1 MRDSEVRILK
11 HHQSKCFP
19 LEVAAIS
26 STKAVSSKS
35 RIANVHPFVDDE
47 GVLQVSGRTSKGD
60 FDHAIKHPIIV
71 SRKSQLHLLIAR
83 WYHQQTN
90 HCGRG
95 INLNTVRSAGY
106 WIVRCTAVVKNL
118 IFRCV
123 TCKKLRCSP
132 IYQQMADLPED
143 RLQQAAP
150 FTYSGVEPFLGGR
163 TLVRTLQHQGRS

>member
-1 MRDSEVRILK
+1 MPDAEVRILK
-11 HHQSKCFP
+11 HRQSRCFP
-19 LEVAAIS
+19 LEVAAIA
-26 STKAVSSKS
+26 STKAVSPNS
-35 RIANVHPFVDDE
+35 RIANLDPFVDDE
-47 GVLQVSGRTSKGD
+47 GVLRVGGRISKGD
-60 FDHAIKHPIIV
+60 FDYAIKHPIIV
-71 SRKSQLHLLIAR
+71 SRNSQLHLLIAR
-83 WYHQQTN
+83 WYHEQTN

-95 INLNTVRSAGY
+95 ITLNTIRSAGY
-106 WIVRCTAVVKNL
+106 WIVECISVVKNL

-132 IYQQMADLPED
+132 TYQQMADLPED